1 MRLWQ
6 TSAWPNYHNESI
18 LSRTGFAPTQLAVCS
33 ASFLRMAHI
42 LGLTPS
48 PANRRQHGT
57 IVALPAAKRANPIS
71 AKPFYKGAR
80 FDFAFN

>member
-1 MRLWQ
+1 
-6 TSAWPNYHNESI
+6 
-18 LSRTGFAPTQLAVCS
+18 
-33 ASFLRMAHI
+33 MAHI
-42 LGLTPS
+42 LSLTPS
-48 PANRRQHGT
+48 PANRRQYGT

>member
-6 TSAWPNYHNESI
+6 ASAWPNYHNESI
-18 LSRTGFAPTQLAVCS
+18 LSRTGFLPTQLPVC
-33 ASFLRMAHI
+33 AAPFLRMAHI

-57 IVALPAAKRANPIS
+57 IVALPAEKRANPIS
-71 AKPFYKGAR
+71 AKSF
-80 FDFAFN
+80 

>member
-33 ASFLRMAHI
+33 ASFLRMAHL
-42 LGLTPS
+42 LGLTHS
-48 PANRRQHGT
+48 PANRRQYGT
-57 IVALPAAKRANPIS
+57 LVALPAAKRANPIS

-80 FDFAFN
+80 FDSAFN

>member
-18 LSRTGFAPTQLAVCS
+18 LSRIGFAPTQLPICA
-33 ASFLRMAHI
+33 ASFLPTAHI

-80 FDFAFN
+80 VDFAFN